1 MMKMGS
7 EWFTV
12 VGFATARSLV
22 QCLQPPFRLAV
33 QVGADGEGG
42 WRWLA
47 EKHGGLVK
55 PDIVFFGEQAAL
67 QHCFD
72 TVFRRSRISLLPM
85 PRPQPLSLLL
95 LPVGSLLQLPERFF
109 RLVEEDFPAC
119 DLLIVM
125 GTSLRVQPFA
135 SLTGRVASN
144 VPRLLINREVVGG
157 PDPILEV
164 SHIRKVSHIRR
175 ICGGR

>member
-1 MMKMGS
+1 MVYSCWVRNGS
-7 EWFTV
+7 L
-12 VGFATARSLV
+12 VGAMFAT
-22 QCLQPPFRLAV
+22 PFRLAV